1 MKGNARIIVF
11 VGIVLFIIMI
21 ILLNM
26 TVFTVKD
33 VTVLNKVE
41 SQLID
46 EQSIISSSDIHI
58 GSNIFAISEKKSK
71 ELIEVSHP
79 YLMVDDI
86 ERFFPNK
93 VVIHV
98 SVRIPYMAIKLSGT
112 DAYAVVDGSL
122 KILDIIDVTNS
133 IYATCTKVY
142 GIEVESA
149 IKGNKLSVENPI
161 NAKLGTIASV
171 AENESLDGIAF
182 LNFFESITFENDGD
196 IVDVKLRSGVTIC
209 LKGSSYYEEKFR
221 YALAAYRLY
230 GEQSP
235 KRTCGYIYHNFQ
247 IDSPENAWNWSEEYP
262 YKDNKE

>member
-26 TVFTVKD
+26 TVFTVKE

-46 EQSIISSSDIHI
+46 EESIIKSSDIQE
-58 GSNIFAISEKKSK
+58 GTNIFAISEKKST
-71 ELIEVSHP
+71 ELIEADHP

-98 SVRIPYMAIKLSGT
+98 SIRTPYMAIKVAET
-112 DAYAVVDGSL
+112 DMYALVDGSL
-122 KILDIIDVTNS
+122 KILDIVEVTNS
-133 IYATCTKVY
+133 IYTPCTKVY
-142 GIEVESA
+142 GIEVSNPT
-149 IKGNKLSVENPI
+149 KGNKLNVDNAY
-161 NAKLGTIASV
+161 NAKLATIASV
-171 AENESLDGIAF
+171 AEKENLDGRAF
-182 LNFFESITFENDGD
+182 LNFFESITFDGD
-196 IVDVKLRSGVTIC
+196 NDVVNIKIRSGVTIC

-221 YALAAYRLY
+221 YALTAYRLY
-230 GEQSP
+230 GEQSDQ
-235 KRTCGYIYHNFQ
+235 RTNGFIYHNFQ
-247 IDSPENAWNWSEEYP
+247 ENSSENAWIWSEEYP
-262 YKDNKE
+262 YNDNDE